1 MGVGAGIVGF
11 ASLVIYRKLYR
22 QNGATLSNDDHEG
35 SDTNPASTYHCSCII
50 KIGGSA
56 CTKKELVR
64 FSLCIHVSYLV

>member
-11 ASLVIYRKLYR
+11 ASLAIYRKLY
-22 QNGATLSNDDHEG
+22 QDSEVTLSKGEQEG
-35 SDTNPASTYHCSCII
+35 SETNTASTYHCSCII

-64 FSLCIHVSYLV
+64 FSLCVHVSYLV